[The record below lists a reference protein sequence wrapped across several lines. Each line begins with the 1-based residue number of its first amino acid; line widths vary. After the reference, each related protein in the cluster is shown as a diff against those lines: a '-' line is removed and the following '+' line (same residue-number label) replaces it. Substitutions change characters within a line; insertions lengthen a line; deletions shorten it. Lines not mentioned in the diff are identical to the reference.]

1 MDRILSVVF
10 TLSAIP
16 QAEVTEL
23 KQQFDEAKAQNSL
36 LENQVPDISQIVG
49 CFTRAVDADSFVRS
63 WAGC

>member
-36 LENQVPDISQIVG
+36 LENQVISNRG
-49 CFTRAVDADSFVRS
+49 LLHSSR
-63 WAGC
+63 